1 MNLLVDSSLSRCM
14 HEPFIAVLL
23 QTVKEAMEAYLTS
36 ERVKWVVSWPGQV
49 VLCVSQKFWTAEVHK
64 SIEAGPKVTY

>member
-36 ERVKWVVSWPGQV
+36 ERVKWVLHPGPV
-49 VLCVSQKFWTAEVHK
+49 RWSCVCPEVLDC
-64 SIEAGPKVTY
+64 